1 MLQYFLYNQSFPRLT
16 LLTAFRIF
24 LGPEFTVD
32 AGFAAAA
39 PEAL

>member
-1 MLQYFLYNQSFPRLT
+1 MLQYLLYNQSFPRLT

-24 LGPEFTVD
+24 LGTEFAVD
-32 AGFAAAA
+32 AGLAAA